1 MRTVNTTAF
10 ITHCWKSARLDFA
23 GLLCCALLALS
34 LPQMAQAESVAT
46 EVSML
51 QIERNADS
59 LLLSATVNFSLPAT
73 VEDALL
79 KGVPVIFVAEAD
91 IVRERWYWL
100 NKRVASTQRHMR
112 LVYQPLTRRW
122 RLAVASGLIA
132 SNGLGVT
139 LNQTFDSLEDALGII
154 RRMSGWQIAEL
165 ADLEPTARYRVDFFF
180 RLDVSQL
187 PRPLQIGVLGQS
199 DWSLATSATQRLDLE
214 NLK

>member
-1 MRTVNTTAF
+1 MRTVTTTAF